1 MAENI
6 LSKYLALGQTTI
18 SNVLLHHYH
27 DLGLS
32 TSEFMVYLE
41 LKSFLDRGQVPNIK
55 QIAGYLGTEIDQVYE
70 FIHELVS
77 HQFLRQTLEKNESGQ
92 EAEVYD
98 FSPLENKIATF
109 LMKVQAP
116 QITQQK
122 VTKEELFKK
131 LESGFGR
138 LLSPME
144 IGLVNNWLDDDHYD
158 PAIIELALRETVLNG
173 KYNFRYMDRILLNW
187 RRRKLTTVQAVE
199 TDLKSYAE
207 QRAGSA
213 INSNSTNQMPTPH
226 IPIFKL
232 ADQPKGKNQ

>member
-27 DLGLS
+27 DLGMS

-55 QIAGYLGTEIDQVYE
+55 QIASYLGTEIDQVYE

>member
-27 DLGLS
+27 DLGMS

-207 QRAGSA
+207 QRVGSA

>member
-6 LSKYLALGQTTI
+6 LSKYLVLGQTTI

-27 DLGLS
+27 DLGMS
-32 TSEFMVYLE
+32 TGEFMVYLE
-41 LKSFLDRGQVPNIK
+41 LKSFLDRGQAPNIK
-55 QIAGYLGTEIDQVYE
+55 QIAGYLGTKTDQVYGL
-70 FIHELVS
+70 IHELAN
-77 HQFLRQTLEKNESGQ
+77 HQFLRQTLQKNESGQ

-109 LMKVQAP
+109 LMKDQAS
-116 QITQQK
+116 QIAREK

-144 IGLVNNWLDDDHYD
+144 IGLVNDWLDEDHYD

-173 KYNFRYMDRILLNW
+173 KYNFKYMDRILLNW
-187 RRRKLTTVQAVE
+187 RRRKLTTAQAVE
-199 TDLKSYAE
+199 ADLKNYAE
-207 QRAGSA
+207 QRSGS
-213 INSNSTNQMPTPH
+213 SVNQKAMDQLPTPH

>member
-1 MAENI
+1 
-6 LSKYLALGQTTI
+6 
-18 SNVLLHHYH
+18 
-27 DLGLS
+27 
-32 TSEFMVYLE
+32 MVYLE

>member
-27 DLGLS
+27 DLGMS